1 MRSLVCEKHVKDFA
15 VRIVVGEPGVHRFCN
30 KIGKVQFLSAVT
42 AVQCAFLLAIVA
54 QTHFKVVL
62 VSDHQVFAVGIFDNA
77 LLYLLDKLGA
87 HFGVAV
93 TQLRVRGV
101 VPILV
106 RFAIHA
112 ERQKAVQ
119 LVTAVFEI
127 ACARSRVRKRNPL
140 TKPFAGIQTHA
151 LAIVGV

>member
-1 MRSLVCEKHVKDFA
+1 M
-15 VRIVVGEPGVHRFCN
+15 
-30 KIGKVQFLSAVT
+30 QFLSAVA

-93 TQLRVRGV
+93 RGV

-119 LVTAVFEI
+119 LVTAVFKV
-127 ACARSRVRKRNPL
+127 ACARSRVRKGNPL